1 MTMTNS
7 NRWLTLTV
15 EQRQEILRRHAERL
29 KIYAEAKRWV
39 KAHPSQKAVNR
50 ISNFG
55 SLNAIPDAL
64 LDGPLR

>member
-1 MTMTNS
+1 MINS

-15 EQRQEILRRHAERL
+15 EQRRELLRLHAEHI
-29 KIYAEAKRWV
+29 KTHAEAKRWV
-39 KAHPSQKAVNR
+39 KAHPSQKAINR

-55 SLNAIPDAL
+55 SLDAIPDAL